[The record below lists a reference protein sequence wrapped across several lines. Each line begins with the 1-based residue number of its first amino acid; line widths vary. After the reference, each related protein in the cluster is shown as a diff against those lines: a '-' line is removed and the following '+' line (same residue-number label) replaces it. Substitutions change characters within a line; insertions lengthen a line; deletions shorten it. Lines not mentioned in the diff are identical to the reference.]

1 MPEEQ
6 PKAAQQQAQTTKLE
20 VVSTDAASVTTDDID
35 ALVEGF
41 IKVAQPIEKDLS
53 FIHIFV
59 DERTGARFFE
69 CHILASNLIS
79 LGTVDVPLDPEEQ
92 SEYRANRD
100 IVFNAH
106 AFHVMK
112 DDAAEGRSFSNLVL
126 EYVTDYDSE
135 HPLKVI
141 GGQHRFEAIRLA
153 YEAGVNAYHGV
164 KVYFGLNSEQRYDVQ
179 LISNTV
185 IAVSTDLYDRMSE
198 TVKGPELRQ
207 WCQRVGLLEHDFA
220 DKRERGK
227 EITVRAARSF
237 IVNFYH
243 GKALTGANFSEVE
256 TAPELCKSGETD
268 LSWDAIR
275 RDNSIWTDV
284 ALETAGREF
293 VRLVEAQRKA
303 FENAPGR
310 TGDSQEKALNY
321 AVLTSWAL
329 VAGLLQNNPTRLQ
342 RHFDL
347 ANRTGRDPMNATAL
361 AKGRHKTDPPNYR
374 GVGQR
379 TDPKERG
386 RLVELFLL
394 QAENGGGI
402 TSSLIDVAIK
412 QYHAKQAVLEVQKAK
427 TELSNNG
434 RN

>member
-1 MPEEQ
+1 
-6 PKAAQQQAQTTKLE
+6 
-20 VVSTDAASVTTDDID
+20 
-35 ALVEGF
+35 
-41 IKVAQPIEKDLS
+41 
-53 FIHIFV
+53 
-59 DERTGARFFE
+59 
-69 CHILASNLIS
+69 
-79 LGTVDVPLDPEEQ
+79 
-92 SEYRANRD
+92 
-100 IVFNAH
+100 
-106 AFHVMK
+106 
-112 DDAAEGRSFSNLVL
+112 
-126 EYVTDYDSE
+126 
-135 HPLKVI
+135 
-141 GGQHRFEAIRLA
+141 
-153 YEAGVNAYHGV
+153 
-164 KVYFGLNSEQRYDVQ
+164 
-179 LISNTV
+179 
-185 IAVSTDLYDRMSE
+185 
-198 TVKGPELRQ
+198 
-207 WCQRVGLLEHDFA
+207 
-220 DKRERGK
+220 
-227 EITVRAARSF
+227 
-237 IVNFYH
+237 
-243 GKALTGANFSEVE
+243 
-256 TAPELCKSGETD
+256 
-268 LSWDAIR
+268 
-275 RDNSIWTDV
+275 V